1 MDYAQPAAAAVVD
14 SVLGAISARGIHAE
28 AVGTHTEALNRL
40 KALIPAGASI
50 STGASLTL
58 KQIGFEDLLKDD
70 HHAWRNLKAEY
81 LAEPDPAK
89 QLLLR
94 RQSSLADYFIGSVHA
109 VTHAGQLVIASAS
122 GSQLGPYAYT
132 AKNVIWVVGSQKIVP
147 TLDDAFHRIHDHIIP
162 HEELR
167 MRELTGGKMGTSLNK
182 VLIFEREAAFL
193 GRTVTLVLVREPV
206 GD

>member
-1 MDYAQPAAAAVVD
+1 MDFAQPAASAVVD
-14 SVLGAISARGIHAE
+14 STLNAVSARGVNAE
-28 AVGTHTEALNRL
+28 AVAAGADALHRL
-40 KALIPAGASI
+40 QALIPAGASI
-50 STGASLTL
+50 ATGASLTL
-58 KQIGFEDLLKDD
+58 KQIGFEDLLKENG
-70 HHAWRNLKAEY
+70 HAWHNLKAEY

-89 QLLLR
+89 QVLLR

-109 VTHAGQLVIASAS
+109 VTHNGQLVIASAS

-147 TLDDAFHRIHDHIIP
+147 TLDDAFRRIHDYIIP

-182 VLIFEREAAFL
+182 ILIFEREAAFL
-193 GRTVTLVLVREPV
+193 GRGVHLILVREPV